1 MVLIE
6 DRKSSPN
13 KKIIVRNIRVYLFYV
28 TVKFEDFL
36 MP

>member
-13 KKIIVRNIRVYLFYV
+13 KKIIVRNIRVSKLQV
-28 TVKFEDFL
+28 TVKFENFL